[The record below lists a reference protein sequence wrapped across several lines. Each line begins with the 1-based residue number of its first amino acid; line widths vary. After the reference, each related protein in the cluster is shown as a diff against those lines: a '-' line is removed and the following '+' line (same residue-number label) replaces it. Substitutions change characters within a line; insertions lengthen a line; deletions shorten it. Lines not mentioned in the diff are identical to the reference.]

1 VTHLSQ
7 VNAGRLRVYGSVL
20 SVMEPHNL
28 YLVFITGRQPH
39 STIHRRGPSLS
50 GCCWSYLEQFT
61 PARHFCVFVAC
72 LPVTLQDSSLHHFLS
87 QPVTM
92 YSARAVTLVISDT
105 LIVHIACLLTYL
117 HTLRSA
123 ATSSSTAN
131 NDTRWCSNTVILTS
145 TQTVQTS
152 AILNF
157 VEGIFV
163 PKSIRGLVK
172 ME

>member
-1 VTHLSQ
+1 MSSVVQCSRVQTRSSHSLSNNSYSLGRRLGRYVTHLSQ

-61 PARHFCVFVAC
+61 PARHYCVFVAC

-87 QPVTM
+87 QPVTI

-131 NDTRWCSNTVILTS
+131 NTATS
-145 TQTVQTS
+145 S
-152 AILNF
+152 
-157 VEGIFV
+157 
-163 PKSIRGLVK
+163 S
-172 ME
+172 